1 MQLWLMFCSSKD
13 AGAEPKGRKHRAP
26 DEGTGT
32 SQTNSAKPGS
42 AKGAALT
49 SLTLVTFSG
58 TQGAWALSLTRRKI
72 LGNTDTLE
80 MTNFVLVFMKK
91 TNLYCQICLL
101 DFQLKQMLDRY
112 FKS

>member
-1 MQLWLMFCSSKD
+1 MQLWHRLCSSKD
-13 AGAEPKGRKHRAP
+13 AGAEPKGRKHRAS

-49 SLTLVTFSG
+49 SLTLVTFSES
-58 TQGAWALSLTRRKI
+58 QGAWALSLTRRKI
-72 LGNTDTLE
+72 LGNIAAFE

-91 TNLYCQICLL
+91 SLFVLSNMFAWFLTEA
-101 DFQLKQMLDRY
+101 DA
-112 FKS
+112 

>member
-1 MQLWLMFCSSKD
+1 MQLWHRLCSSKD

-42 AKGAALT
+42 GKGAALT
-49 SLTLVTFSG
+49 SLTLVTFSES
-58 TQGAWALSLTRRKI
+58 QGAWALSLNRRKI
-72 LGNTDTLE
+72 LGITEMFAFE

-91 TNLYCQICLL
+91 SLFVLL
-101 DFQLKQMLDRY
+101 NMFAWFPTEADA
-112 FKS
+112 